1 MLNDPAYECRTRSKM
16 HRAWFNSF
24 VVGRQMRGG
33 ISKRYIVGIP
43 PRDEETCAT
52 RRLYGKCRRADGT
65 IVRAGCRID
74 HCKQVVRFV
83 SLSSFPVCSRHILL
97 IHSITSSITFT
108 TPINQQNDFQ
118 NGHWPTPRWGSFA
131 TSPRRLLI
139 ATRSH
144 AIHWFQQII
153 ATKAKPRRPR
163 QGGAGAR
170 RGGTA
175 SGATGATGARA
186 RYATTVPKTVA
197 APQPFSAE
205 VFKIIISNLPSDVT
219 DAAVRVST
227 RVFCFGHSVYVIF

>member
-1 MLNDPAYECRTRSKM
+1 MTLRMSIKPGARCTVRDSIHSLSAGRWEQGSLIADHPAARWGDVCHLPALWEMPQSWR
-16 HRAWFNSF
+16 
-24 VVGRQMRGG
+24 
-33 ISKRYIVGIP
+33 
-43 PRDEETCAT
+43 
-52 RRLYGKCRRADGT
+52 T
-65 IVRAGCRID
+65 IVLAGWWID
-74 HCKQVVRFV
+74 HNKQVVRFL
-83 SLSSFPVCSRHILL
+83 SLSCFPVCSRHILL
-97 IHSITSSITFT
+97 IHPITLSITFI

-186 RYATTVPKTVA
+186 RYASTVPKTVA

-219 DAAVRVST
+219 DAAVRVSA
-227 RVFCFGHSVYVIF
+227 RVLCFGHSVYVVF